1 VSDKQALAGIDI
13 GGTTIK
19 FGLVDP
25 RGKIIFKDQKPTV
38 VGRGAEPL
46 LHLISNIAESLLY
59 HAAEE
64 ELEVKWLGV
73 GTPGAVEPKT
83 GKIIG
88 PSPNITGW
96 EGTELGGTLKKRINL
111 PVFVDNDVNVMAL
124 AEARFGAAMNYR
136 TAVCIAMGTGVGGGI
151 VIDGKVLQGASGGAG
166 EIGHMVIDPNGPSC
180 RCGARGCLEAYCSSA
195 AIISRANQ
203 LLKNELTPVFQEV
216 LEGKIENLNIRKLFA
231 AYKQDDLIARQVVT
245 ETAEYLGMG
254 LANVVTLLNPEI
266 VVIGGGIA
274 DGGGI
279 IDEVSSVIRKRAL
292 RPAGEVVR
300 IVKASL
306 GNDAGFIGASLL
318 GDGR

>member
-1 VSDKQALAGIDI
+1 MSDKQALAGIDI

-19 FGLVDP
+19 FGLIDP
-25 RGKIIFKDQKPTV
+25 RGKVIFKDQKPTV

-46 LHLISNIAESLLY
+46 LHLVSNIAESLLY

-64 ELEVKWLGV
+64 ELDVRWLGV
-73 GTPGAVEPKT
+73 GTPGAVEPRT

-124 AEARFGAAMNYR
+124 AEARFGAAMNYK

-180 RCGARGCLEAYCSSA
+180 RCGSRGCLEAYCSSA

-216 LEGKIENLNIRKLFA
+216 LEGKLENMNIRRLFA
-231 AYKQDDLIARQVVT
+231 AYKADDPVARQVVT

-279 IDEVSSVIRKRAL
+279 VDEVTAVIKKRAL

>member
-1 VSDKQALAGIDI
+1 MSDKQALAGIDI

-25 RGKIIFKDQKPTV
+25 RGKILFKDQKPTV

-64 ELEVKWLGV
+64 ELEVRWLGV

-124 AEARFGAAMNYR
+124 AEARFGAAMSFR

-216 LEGKIENLNIRKLFA
+216 LEGKLENLNIRKLFV
-231 AYKQDDLIARQVVT
+231 AYKAEDPIARQVVT

-279 IDEVSSVIRKRAL
+279 IDEVSTVIRKRAL

-318 GDGR
+318 GDMK

>member
-1 VSDKQALAGIDI
+1 MSDKQALAGIDI

-25 RGKIIFKDQKPTV
+25 RGKILFKDQKPTV

-46 LHLISNIAESLLY
+46 LHLVSNIAESLLY

-64 ELEVKWLGV
+64 ELEVRWLGV
-73 GTPGAVEPKT
+73 GTPGAVEPRT

-124 AEARFGAAMNYR
+124 AEARFGAAMSFR

-166 EIGHMVIDPNGPSC
+166 EIGHMIIDPNGPSC

-216 LEGKIENLNIRKLFA
+216 LEGKLENLNIRKLFA
-231 AYKQDDLIARQVVT
+231 AYKSDDPIARQVVT

-279 IDEVSSVIRKRAL
+279 IDEVSTVIRKRAL

-318 GDGR
+318 GDGK